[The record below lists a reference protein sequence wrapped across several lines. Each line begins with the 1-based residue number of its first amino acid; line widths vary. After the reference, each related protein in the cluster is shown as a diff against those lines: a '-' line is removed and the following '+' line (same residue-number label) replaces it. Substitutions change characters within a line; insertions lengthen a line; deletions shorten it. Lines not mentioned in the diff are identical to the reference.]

1 MLCFDLYMR
10 TIHVISGRSFHCMS
24 LYIYICSFLLWSFLH
39 MYCTYV
45 HTYIHMYVYIVFGSF
60 PPPHTHTH
68 PYLPFPRPDLFQ
80 SDPHQL
86 NKIAKELIGSV
97 CYVGWP
103 HLVEAKVVAVSTSTT
118 KWVLWNATQASLW
131 GECMHTNVCLMNNCT
146 VCTYIS
152 GLCLHRQTLVWHPA
166 YIHTVWTSSQ
176 CLVHLSCTS
185 R

>member
-24 LYIYICSFLLWSFLH
+24 LYMYICSFLLWPFLH

-60 PPPHTHTH
+60 TPPHTHTH